1 LNQRLVTK
9 KNRKARRLQELYPD
23 IRIKIFYQRDYINL
37 LVKYGLEPPSQ
48 DVPVDE
54 AVEPLP
60 LRLTDDAA
68 PPRSGRRSRQK
79 PA

>member
-1 LNQRLVTK
+1 V
-9 KNRKARRLQELYPD
+9 
-23 IRIKIFYQRDYINL
+23 RIKVFYQRDYINL

-48 DVPVDE
+48 QVPVDE

-60 LRLTDDAA
+60 LRLADAGT
-68 PPRSGRRSRQK
+68 PPRPGRRGRQK